1 MKSEYRQQDI
11 DDASTLS
18 RLLGPPGGD
27 RSEASPCARKMGI
40 HDAFIHVQV
49 RVFSRHRLIYEFK
62 RGAIHEGFFGKASRH
77 LAGRKFERFLKIIT
91 GVMHEQL
98 LRALRKIFGWYLE
111 PRRPRQEP
119 LIFILPE
126 ELNAPEPNP
135 SEPDQSDP
143 KASPAQALT
152 QAVQDYVI

>member
-1 MKSEYRQQDI
+1 MYGFALGLTAAKYGHMKSEYRQQDI

-62 RGAIHEGFFGKASRH
+62 RGAIHEGFFGKVRIPGSV
-77 LAGRKFERFLKIIT
+77 G
-91 GVMHEQL
+91 Q
-98 LRALRKIFGWYLE
+98 
-111 PRRPRQEP
+111 
-119 LIFILPE
+119 
-126 ELNAPEPNP
+126 
-135 SEPDQSDP
+135 
-143 KASPAQALT
+143 
-152 QAVQDYVI
+152 